1 MKSRNGVANV
11 ENASKEALQ
20 SDLAA
25 QACKTTPSPEEIRQR
40 AYEIYNERGGTDG
53 NDLEDWFQA
62 ERELQETYREET
74 AKMSKKT
81 NNKSRRQNFG
91 FPRE

>member
-1 MKSRNGVANV
+1 MRSRNGVANV
-11 ENASKEALQ
+11 EHASKEALP
-20 SDLAA
+20 SDMGA
-25 QACKTTPSPEEIRQR
+25 QECKTTPSPEEIRHR

-62 ERELQETYREET
+62 ERELQEKYREET
-74 AKMSKKT
+74 AKNSKKT
-81 NNKSRRQNFG
+81 NNKSRRQNLG